1 MTESKRQTFLQGFS
15 EENPASSPNRATPS
29 SVEPGTPSDCMTPVT
44 DTPVAASPSAEA
56 PAMEKSA
63 TGTPSPDSLASDSP
77 TAGRHDAAPIVP
89 ESLAG
94 KTVYVIDSFSLIYQ
108 VFHAMPEM
116 TSPSGLPVGA
126 VHGFTRDLLDLL
138 ENRRPDFLLCA
149 FDYPAETFRHELF
162 PQYKAE
168 RPEMPHDLQP
178 QIGLIREML
187 HAMAIPAI
195 ELRGYEADDLLATVA
210 AEVERLGGE
219 CYLVTAD
226 KDCRQL
232 ISEHT
237 KMLNIRKGEIYDA
250 ASLMQTWGIRP
261 DQVVDFQSLVG
272 DPTDGVPGVPLVG
285 PKLAKELLTQFGTLE
300 NLYDH
305 LAEVAGQKRRENLV
319 AHREQAL
326 VSRELVRLRR
336 DVPLAVDWSAART
349 GQMDATRVAAMCER
363 FGFRR
368 LAERLAKFTGQK
380 PGAAWT
386 AMCHQVVSDSEFETL
401 LTTIA
406 PVERVAVWMEIAG
419 DKPHEQTLQRVA
431 VAVGGDEAWCLRTT
445 GLRPTEE
452 EPPFLE
458 RLQRLFD
465 AIGKRGVGH
474 DLKRYW
480 NWLQASGRRLPDG
493 FHDLM
498 VADYLLHAGQRS
510 HDLPELAARYLQ
522 VPPESIGTAR
532 PSSAI
537 DLPDAIMANRA
548 AVIGKLDP
556 LLAADLHREQLDSL
570 YQDVELPLIEVLS
583 SIEMTGIRIDV
594 ARLQGLSARLASR
607 LAELES
613 EIYALAGSRFNLDS
627 PMQLS
632 KVLFDDLGLRCVKR
646 TKTGRS
652 TDAEVLEEL
661 AAEHPLP
668 ARIVEYRQLAKLK
681 NTYADALPQAVS
693 KVTGRIHTTLKQD
706 VAATGRLS
714 SHDPNLQ
721 NIPIRT
727 SLGAE
732 IRAAIIPGEPGWKL
746 LAADYSQIE
755 LRVLAHYCGDEALRK
770 AFARDEDI
778 HRRVAAEVY
787 AVSPD
792 AVTSEMR
799 RTAKAVNFGILYG
812 QSAFGLAKS
821 LGIDTGE
828 ADEFIQAYFARY
840 PGVDAFMNGVLEE
853 AARNGFVQTI
863 LGRRRLIQGVR
874 SAARRGDSRQRNLPE
889 RLAINTIIQGSAAD
903 LIKLAMLG
911 VYRRLQREKRQARL
925 LLQIHDELL
934 FEVPAADQSA
944 LAGLV
949 VEEMSRVGSLSV
961 PLKVD
966 VKVGDN
972 WAECEPLL

>member
-1 MTESKRQTFLQGFS
+1 
-15 EENPASSPNRATPS
+15 
-29 SVEPGTPSDCMTPVT
+29 
-44 DTPVAASPSAEA
+44 
-56 PAMEKSA
+56 
-63 TGTPSPDSLASDSP
+63 
-77 TAGRHDAAPIVP
+77 
-89 ESLAG
+89 
-94 KTVYVIDSFSLIYQ
+94 
-108 VFHAMPEM
+108 
-116 TSPSGLPVGA
+116 
-126 VHGFTRDLLDLL
+126 
-138 ENRRPDFLLCA
+138 
-149 FDYPAETFRHELF
+149 
-162 PQYKAE
+162 
-168 RPEMPHDLQP
+168 MPHDLQP

-187 HAMAIPAI
+187 NAMAIPAV

-285 PKLAKELLTQFGTLE
+285 PKLAKELLAQFGTLE

-305 LAEVAGQKRRENLV
+305 VSEVAGQKRRENLLT
-319 AHREQAL
+319 HRQQAL
-326 VSRELVRLRR
+326 LSRELVRLRR
-336 DVPLAVDWSAART
+336 DVPLALDWSTART
-349 GQMDATRVAAMCER
+349 GQMDAARVAAMCER

-380 PGAAWT
+380 SGAAWAAT
-386 AMCHQVVSDSEFETL
+386 CHQVVSDADFESL

-406 PVERVAVWMEIAG
+406 PVDRVALWMEIAG
-419 DKPHEQTLQRVA
+419 DKPHEQTLQQVA
-431 VAVGGDEAWCLRTT
+431 VAVGGDEAWCLRPASETT
-445 GLRPTEE
+445 A
-452 EPPFLE
+452 FLE

-465 AIGKRGVGH
+465 AIGNRGVGH
-474 DLKRYW
+474 DVKRYW
-480 NWLQASGRRLPDG
+480 NAFQAAGKRLPDG
-493 FHDLM
+493 FRDLM

-522 VPPESIGTAR
+522 VPPESLGTAKA
-532 PSSAI
+532 SSAI
-537 DLPDAIMANRA
+537 DSADAIMANRA
-548 AVIGKLDP
+548 AIIGKLEP

-570 YQDVELPLIEVLS
+570 YQDLELPLIEVLS

-594 ARLQGLSARLASR
+594 ARLQALSARLASR
-607 LAELES
+607 LGELES

-755 LRVLAHYCGDEALRK
+755 LRVLAHYCSDEALRD

-828 ADEFIQAYFARY
+828 AEAFIEAYFARY

-874 SAARRGDSRQRNLPE
+874 SAARRGTSRQRNLPE

-911 VYRRLQREKRQARL
+911 VYRRLQREKCQARL

-934 FEVPAADQSA
+934 FEVPAGDQSA

-961 PLKVD
+961 PLRVD